1 MNYVRVY
8 VVTEATEVVMALV
21 IAASNAVMSAAE
33 RVGLL
38 SLLLSSVALFFFAA
52 ARVFVE
58 SKTILQSL

>member
-33 RVGLL
+33 SVGFL
-38 SLLLSSVALFFFAA
+38 SLLLSSVALFFFEA
-52 ARVFVE
+52 ARVFV
-58 SKTILQSL
+58 